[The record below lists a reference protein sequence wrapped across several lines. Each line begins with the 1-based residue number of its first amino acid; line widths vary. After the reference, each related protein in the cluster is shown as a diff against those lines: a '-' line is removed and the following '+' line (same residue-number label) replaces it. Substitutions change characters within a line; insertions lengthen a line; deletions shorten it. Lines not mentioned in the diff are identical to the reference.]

1 MLSSLLYAVMLVLVP
16 MGWEGYSSASHTV
29 SELSAIDAPTRPLWV
44 SLGWIWTALYVAF
57 GWGVRAAAR
66 GSRLL
71 RTAGALIVAQGVI
84 GLFWPPMHQRE
95 ILAAGGGSLTDSLHI
110 AWTVMNGI
118 LTLLAMSFAAM
129 AIGKRF
135 RVYSIATM
143 LVLAAAGLVTGL
155 DASRIQAN
163 LPTPWVGVW
172 ERINI
177 AVWLSWIV
185 VLRVTLLR
193 RPTIQGEG
201 MRP

>member
-185 VLRVTLLR
+185 VLSVTLLR